1 MSWFFRNVVVVL
13 ALAIG
18 AFILSLLLVKLL
30 WVWTIP
36 DLFPRAVEEG
46 FIARNIS
53 WFTSLKVAIFSSV
66 LTVLA
71 GARGAKP
78 KE

>member
-1 MSWFFRNVVVVL
+1 MSWFLRNVVVVL

-18 AFILSLLLVKLL
+18 AFVLSLLLVKLL

-53 WFTSLKVAIFSSV
+53 TLRVPRQTPHRRRRHGPGSQRDSL
-66 LTVLA
+66 
-71 GARGAKP
+71 
-78 KE
+78 